1 MNDSNEEG
9 TGQAT
14 HDADEENTVL
24 QETYKETTGAKTKR
38 SRGHGYMNNQNKA
51 KFLHD
56 RFKEQE
62 REIQRL
68 KQQVELQTLEKEEDR
83 AQLAAQ
89 IRATVMKEVKAM
101 FAQNSNQGILSQVS
115 IQLFCIMLDNMN
127 INILVPDIFLDC
139 ISI

>member
-9 TGQAT
+9 TDQTT
-14 HDADEENTVL
+14 HDANEENDVL
-24 QETYKETTGAKTKR
+24 QETYKEITGAKTKR
-38 SRGHGYMNNQNKA
+38 SRGYGYMSNQNKA

-68 KQQVELQTLEKEEDR
+68 KQQVELQALEKEEDR
-83 AQLAAQ
+83 AQLAAT
-89 IRATVMKEVKAM
+89 IRASVMKEVQAM

-115 IQLFCIMLDNMN
+115 IHLFCLMLDNMT
-127 INILVPDIFLDC
+127 INI
-139 ISI
+139 